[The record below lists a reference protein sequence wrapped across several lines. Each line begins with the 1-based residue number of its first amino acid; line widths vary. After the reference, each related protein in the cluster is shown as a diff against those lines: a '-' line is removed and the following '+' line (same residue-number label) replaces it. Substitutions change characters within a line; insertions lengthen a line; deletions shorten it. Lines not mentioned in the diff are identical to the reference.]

1 MKICKHKLTGR
12 ILETQ
17 FGVMLLL
24 LFSSVAF
31 ADRVCFEKST
41 GKLIEFQSGDAPLG
55 TLTQNQVNGGYNK
68 DDIEE
73 KYVTKEEW
81 QVIEEEQIRKP
92 AKEKEKQQRQ
102 EKAQKEEAFRVQIG
116 WTAEQLTA
124 FKELLDK

>member
-1 MKICKHKLTGR
+1 MKICKHKITSR

-31 ADRVCFEKST
+31 ADRVCLEKST
-41 GKLIEFQSGDAPLG
+41 GKLLEFQSGDAPLG
-55 TLTQNQVNGGYNK
+55 TLTQNAVNGGYNK

-92 AKEKEKQQRQ
+92 AKKKEKQQRQ
-102 EKAQKEEAFRVQIG
+102 EKAQKEESFRVQIG

-124 FKELLDK
+124 F